1 MTRQVFREK
10 EMLLNVMW
18 QTRGRERERK
28 REDRE
33 RLTVMVQEIDCIFS
47 IKREN
52 EANWLSLVYWSCSS
66 TGDSS
71 VDCWCLD
78 SILLSWLSKT
88 SLLFHKEPR
97 QGPWSSN
104 TMAEMAYL
112 STENGFRWS
121 VSRAGHFKLPIT
133 IGRKGD
139 LVIAVVYL
147 GGSADFFV
155 ISGYRRN
162 GLKTQDGKT
171 ILYLHIY
178 FNLYAGK
185 I

>member
-1 MTRQVFREK
+1 
-10 EMLLNVMW
+10 
-18 QTRGRERERK
+18 
-28 REDRE
+28 
-33 RLTVMVQEIDCIFS
+33 MVQEIDCIFS

-71 VDCWCLD
+71 VDCWCPD

-171 ILYLHIY
+171 ILYLHICWKDLVPVLW
-178 FNLYAGK
+178 NK
-185 I
+185 IWAKEDQRLRYMDKEFDVKDYCLISYSTLPL